1 MAGMEASIEIGR
13 PIEAVFGYFLDL
25 ETNIVETDPKV
36 RSVLKTTNGPVGPG
50 TTYVIRQPV
59 LGRVRDQQMRLLAV
73 DANRRIDMEA
83 RFGPVAPRISLHFE
97 PTDKGTHVTF
107 SGESRPIGPFKLVSP
122 LMDRIGE
129 RNWVRRLNLIK
140 VALESGTLG

>member
-1 MAGMEASIEIGR
+1 MPGMEASIEIGR

-25 ETNIVETDPKV
+25 ETNIIETDPKV
-36 RSVLKTTNGPVGPG
+36 RSVLKTSDGPAGPG

-59 LGRVRDQQMRLLAV
+59 LGRVREQQMRLLAV

-83 RFGPVAPRISLHFE
+83 RFGPVAPQISLQFE
-97 PTDKGTHVTF
+97 PTDSGTRVTL

-122 LMDRIGE
+122 LIDRIGE

-140 VALESGTLG
+140 MTLETGSLG